1 MGGEERRVCTSS
13 TQSHLQKACCD
24 PGVYDSR
31 GKQQIAGNC
40 DDELTTTTVRSSQE
54 ILLFGFILLK
64 TIDFY
69 PVRKK
74 MLTPLTECFFINIT
88 PTSLI
93 TTADG

>member
-1 MGGEERRVCTSS
+1 MAGRYKGGVGDGEMWVGRREECVRLQHKAISKKPAAMRVS
-13 TQSHLQKACCD
+13 
-24 PGVYDSR
+24 VYDSR
-31 GKQQIAGNC
+31 EKQQIAGNC

-74 MLTPLTECFFINIT
+74 N
-88 PTSLI
+88 
-93 TTADG
+93 ADVPN